1 MKEIKNTL
9 GGKSM
14 LLKRSRIAR
23 MLSIMLVLVLTIGTL
38 AGCSNQTAP
47 ETSESNVEKEETIT
61 VGYATKSSTS
71 PFWVI
76 LNSGAEQA
84 AKDLGV
90 ELIMLGPPKENDVV
104 GQLSVI
110 EDLINRE
117 VDGLIVAAA
126 DSVGVTPAVE
136 KAKDKDIPVIAVDTA
151 ITGAEVSSFIATNN
165 YNAAASAAEWMAKE
179 LGGKG
184 NVVLL
189 NGMIAQGS
197 GKERYEG
204 FRDTIEKNYPE
215 MEIVFAKDCGWDD
228 EQALKA
234 MEDAVAS
241 FDQID
246 GVFVGWD
253 GAALAAHRVL
263 TEAGR
268 IDETTI
274 VGFDCYP
281 QSLKYMKEG
290 TFEADLAQSP
300 YKMGYTA
307 VENAVKAARGE
318 AVESVVDTGVLLVTP
333 ENVDQYIEDN
343 GVELP

>member
-1 MKEIKNTL
+1 
-9 GGKSM
+9 M
-14 LLKRSRIAR
+14 LLNQGKRFRKVVSILLIIMMIGTAL
-23 MLSIMLVLVLTIGTL
+23 LSCSQNESQAGGTTAKETEEKLTI
-38 AGCSNQTAP
+38 
-47 ETSESNVEKEETIT
+47 
-61 VGYATKSSTS
+61 GYATKSSTS
-71 PFWVI
+71 PFWVS
-76 LNSGAEQA
+76 LNEGAEQA

-90 ELIMLGPPKENDVV
+90 ELVMLGPPKENDVV
-104 GQLSVI
+104 GQLAVI
-110 EDLINRE
+110 EDLVNRE
-117 VDGLIVAAA
+117 VNGLIIAAT
-126 DSVGVTPAVE
+126 DSVGVTSGVE
-136 KAKDKDIPVIAVDTA
+136 KAQAKDIPVIAVDTS

-165 YNAAASAAEWMAKE
+165 YNAATEAAKWMAEK

-204 FRDTIEKNYPE
+204 FRDYMNENHPDI
-215 MEIVFAKDCGWDD
+215 EIVFAKDCAWDD

-234 MEDAVAS
+234 MEDAVATH
-241 FDQID
+241 DKID

-263 TEAGR
+263 TETGR
-268 IDETTI
+268 IDDTVI

-290 TFEADLAQSP
+290 TFEADVAQAP
-300 YKMGYTA
+300 YKMGYKA
-307 VENAVKAARGE
+307 VENAVKAAKGE
-318 AVESVVDTGVLLVTP
+318 TVESVVDTGILMVTP